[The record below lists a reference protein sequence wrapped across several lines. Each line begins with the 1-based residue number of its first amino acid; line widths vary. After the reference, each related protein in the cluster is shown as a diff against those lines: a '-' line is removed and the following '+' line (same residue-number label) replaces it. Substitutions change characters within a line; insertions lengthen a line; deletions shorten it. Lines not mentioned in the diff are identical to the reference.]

1 MNHGVNDAKINANTA
16 LTFPPPPPRVAQ
28 GWIPLDSHPGPEH
41 EQIVSVT
48 LHVVLRVVDDPSAR
62 KLYVRGF
69 VFMAD
74 VSSFNLH
81 ASNAQMRAAEAF
93 NNWAGRISL
102 R

>member
-1 MNHGVNDAKINANTA
+1 M
-16 LTFPPPPPRVAQ
+16 
-28 GWIPLDSHPGPEH
+28 
-41 EQIVSVT
+41 SVT